1 MAVKKSHFIPDTCC
15 WGHRAHSLVH
25 KPGACAITFL
35 TCFLQSHMTNLELFL
50 HSDRSADR
58 RRLRNTSIR
67 SHKLTFFFLFF
78 LSATRARTL
87 VWDSS
92 AERPKKCHS
101 EEFVA
106 LSAVVRSDC
115 SGGGFPFQFKKE
127 KTPIRLE
134 SLSPAENHT
143 FWTWALRMVGGE
155 TFSWRAEQQLDPSTA
170 EQVRNTLTRFQ
181 KRSFQ
186 LHKKGH

>member
-1 MAVKKSHFIPDTCC
+1 
-15 WGHRAHSLVH
+15 
-25 KPGACAITFL
+25 
-35 TCFLQSHMTNLELFL
+35 MTNLELFL
-50 HSDRSADR
+50 RSDRSADR
-58 RRLRNTSIR
+58 RRLRYTSIR
-67 SHKLTFFFLFF
+67 SHKSTFFFFF
-78 LSATRARTL
+78 LSATRAKTL

-92 AERPKKCHS
+92 AECPKKCHS

-134 SLSPAENHT
+134 SHSPAESHT
-143 FWTWALRMVGGE
+143 FRTRALRMVGGE

-170 EQVRNTLTRFQ
+170 DQVRNTLIRFQ

-186 LHKKGH
+186 LHRKVIKTCNGKLRGVIFIMFLSHFQFKHQFIVL